1 MAPVTRRHTRRAVTI
16 VSLLFVFYIC
26 VGFLCDGD
34 DGDIITSKAF
44 IPSTLDWSAVPQKYA
59 LKPSDLTALPVGERR
74 KLPKVQFHFRVD
86 TSPKGRARKTI
97 INERRKEVKG
107 AFVKSW
113 NSYKERAWMF
123 DELAPISGTGK
134 NTFGGWAATL
144 VDSLDALWILDLKD
158 DFYEAVRAVAA
169 LDWLATE
176 ETACNFFETTIRH
189 LGGLLS
195 AYDLSGET
203 VLLLKA
209 IELGDMLYMAFD
221 TPNRMPPFWLD
232 FEKART
238 GRLEAGDHDPSASV
252 ASSSLEFTRLA
263 QLTGNP
269 KYYDAIDRITRLLEE
284 TQNSTR
290 LPGMWPTFFDL
301 RNLVLDDG
309 EMFTL
314 GALADSL
321 YELLPKMHALLGGLE
336 PVYEKLYINAME
348 TVKTHLLFKPMLP
361 DQDDILF
368 TGNVYVRGSIELQPE
383 GQHLSCFVGGM
394 FALGGKLFNR
404 PDHVEIGARIT
415 KGCVWMYEAMPSGI
429 MPEIFDLFNCPTL
442 APCDWEQALWEK
454 EGDMTLKKGI
464 RDARDPRYL
473 LRPEAIESVFLMYRV
488 TGLEEYQDMAWSMF
502 QSIRKATET
511 DLAFSAISNVTLK
524 GDETEKVDSME
535 SFWLAETL
543 KYFYLI
549 FSAPDKISLDE
560 YVLNTEA
567 HPLRRP

>member
-1 MAPVTRRHTRRAVTI
+1 MAPVPRRHVRRAVTI
-16 VSLLFVFYIC
+16 VSLLLVFYIC
-26 VGFLCDGD
+26 VRFLCDD
-34 DGDIITSKAF
+34 DNANIVASSTF
-44 IPSTLDWSAVPQKYA
+44 IPSSLDWSTVPQSHA
-59 LKPSDLTALPVGERR
+59 LRPSDLAALPAGKPR
-74 KLPKVQFHFRVD
+74 KLPKVQFPFRVD

-97 INERRKEVKG
+97 VHERREEVKS

-113 NSYKERAWMF
+113 KSYKERAWMF
-123 DELAPISGTGK
+123 DELAPLSGTGK

-158 DFYEAVRAVAA
+158 DFYEAVRAVAV
-169 LDWLATE
+169 LDWSATE

-209 IELGDMLYMAFD
+209 VELGDMLYMAFD

-232 FEKART
+232 FEKAQK
-238 GRLEAGDHDPSASV
+238 GQLEAGDHDPSASV

-301 RNLVLDDG
+301 RNLILDDG

-336 PVYEKLYINAME
+336 FVYEKLYINAME
-348 TVKTHLLFKPMLP
+348 TVKAHMLFRPMLP
-361 DQDDILF
+361 GQDDILF

-394 FALGGKLFNR
+394 FALGGKLLNR
-404 PDHVEIGARIT
+404 PDHVDIGARIT

-442 APCDWEQALWEK
+442 APCDWDQDLWEEK
-454 EGDMTLKKGI
+454 GDLSLKKGI

-473 LRPEAIESVFLMYRV
+473 LRPEAIESVFIMYRV
-488 TGLEEYQDMAWSMF
+488 TGLEEYQDMAWNMF

-511 DLAFSAISNVTLK
+511 DLAFSAISNVTVK

-535 SFWLAETL
+535 V
-543 KYFYLI
+543 
-549 FSAPDKISLDE
+549 SARP
-560 YVLNTEA
+560 LNA
-567 HPLRRP
+567 N